1 MISSEEKDRW
11 EALISSETEFEM
23 FGGYGPES
31 RYDDDNNDY
40 NNNIS
45 LFPGDNNTH
54 NNNNN
59 NNGNRQTTMQQLVEK
74 NIELTEN
81 LNTALRELHEMEERA
96 LGEKRRADDTD
107 KELQGL
113 RDNIGTYLSNPSEN
127 KIRHQS
133 EQKFWNKLATTET
146 LKASEPPPYFEA
158 NPANAEIQDYPMAI
172 AIIKGENMSGVEAEE
187 FRARYQRAL
196 NENKKL
202 LETNEKLKK
211 KIETQAPIIQKLI
224 NAARKEQHTH
234 KKHLM
239 SSVRRIRYLQTENDE
254 KDKKIKH
261 LQSYVSKLET
271 STMRNSNSN
280 FRYKQHEKY
289 LVTGRGAVA
298 REKSKKKEG
307 EKEREQRK
315 ERERSQRAFRRFQQR
330 PIISADNNSDVE
342 NTNAENGS
350 EGNNKASD
358 GGGGKSRQN
367 NSILFD
373 LDPPSS
379 KSIASLY
386 SAASQTAS
394 DNVIQK
400 LQKEQK

>member
-54 NNNNN
+54 NNN

-146 LKASEPPPYFEA
+146 LRRA
-158 NPANAEIQDYPMAI
+158 NRLPTSRRTRPMQ
-172 AIIKGENMSGVEAEE
+172 K
-187 FRARYQRAL
+187 FRITPWPSPSLRG
-196 NENKKL
+196 
-202 LETNEKLKK
+202 
-211 KIETQAPIIQKLI
+211 
-224 NAARKEQHTH
+224 
-234 KKHLM
+234 
-239 SSVRRIRYLQTENDE
+239 RI
-254 KDKKIKH
+254 
-261 LQSYVSKLET
+261 
-271 STMRNSNSN
+271 
-280 FRYKQHEKY
+280 
-289 LVTGRGAVA
+289 
-298 REKSKKKEG
+298 
-307 EKEREQRK
+307 
-315 ERERSQRAFRRFQQR
+315 
-330 PIISADNNSDVE
+330 
-342 NTNAENGS
+342 
-350 EGNNKASD
+350 
-358 GGGGKSRQN
+358 
-367 NSILFD
+367 
-373 LDPPSS
+373 
-379 KSIASLY
+379 
-386 SAASQTAS
+386 
-394 DNVIQK
+394 
-400 LQKEQK
+400 